1 VTARLDRL
9 SAVYG
14 RALSALALVGC
25 TILMAMTFIIVADVA
40 LRNIAVPGLPR
51 GLAWSNEISE
61 LMLYLIT
68 MCVAP
73 WLLRQGQH
81 IRVDILL
88 RALPPQLAWYFE
100 WVSDVLGFLCCAVIA
115 WYGTKAAW
123 SSYASGAV
131 NIKTLVTPEW
141 WALAPLPIVFVLLLI
156 EMIFRMV
163 RLQRAERGP
172 RADAVSAA

>member
-1 VTARLDRL
+1 MIDRL
-9 SAVYG
+9 SSHYG
-14 RALSALALVGC
+14 RALSALAMLGC
-25 TILMAMTFIIVADVA
+25 AILMAMMLIIVADVA
-40 LRNIAVPGLPR
+40 LRNLPIPGLPQ

-88 RALPPQLAWYFE
+88 QALPPRLAWTLE
-100 WVSDVLGFLCCAVIA
+100 WVGDLIGFACCVVIA
-115 WYGTKAAW
+115 WYGTQAAW
-123 SSYASGAV
+123 SSYISGAV

-141 WALAPLPIVFVLLLI
+141 WALAPLPLVFVLLGI
-156 EMIFRMV
+156 EMIFRMI
-163 RLQRAERGP
+163 RLQRGPRGP
-172 RADAVSAA
+172 RHDAVSAA

>member
-1 VTARLDRL
+1 MIDRL
-9 SAVYG
+9 SAGYA
-14 RALSALALVGC
+14 RLLAALALAGC
-25 TILMAMTFIIVADVA
+25 AILMAMMAIIVADVA
-40 LRNIAVPGLPR
+40 LRNIAVPGLPG

-88 RALPPQLAWYFE
+88 QALPPRVAWTLE
-100 WVSDVLGFLCCAVIA
+100 WVGDVIGLGCCLVIA
-115 WYGTKAAW
+115 WYGTQAAW

-141 WALAPLPIVFVLLLI
+141 WALAPLPLVFVLLSI
-156 EMIFRMV
+156 EMMFRMH
-163 RLQRAERGP
+163 RLAGAERGP
-172 RADAVSAA
+172 RSDAVSTA

>member
-1 VTARLDRL
+1 MSQRL
-9 SAVYG
+9 SYRYG
-14 RALSALALVGC
+14 QLLAALALLGC
-25 TILMAMTFIIVADVA
+25 AILMAMMCVIVGDVL
-40 LRNIAVPGLPR
+40 LRNVPIPGLPR

-88 RALPPQLAWYFE
+88 QAIPRALAWRLE
-100 WVSDVLGFLCCAVIA
+100 WVSDLLGLVVCCVIA
-115 WYGTKAAW
+115 WYGAQAAW
-123 SSYASGAV
+123 SSYSSGAV

-141 WALAPLPIVFVLLLI
+141 WALAPLPLVFVLLAI
-156 EMIFRMV
+156 EMVFRMM
-163 RLQRAERGP
+163 RLYAGERGP
-172 RADAVSAA
+172 RHDAVSAA